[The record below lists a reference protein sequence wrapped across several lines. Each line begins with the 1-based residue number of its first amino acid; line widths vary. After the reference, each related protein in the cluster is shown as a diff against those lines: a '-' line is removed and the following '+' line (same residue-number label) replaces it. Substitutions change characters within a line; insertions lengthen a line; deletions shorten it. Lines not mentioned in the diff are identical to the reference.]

1 MKKISIIIAI
11 AICVMTL
18 LASCGPVSLIK
29 PAESTT
35 KKAFDEAEFDE
46 EFYRTSV
53 PEETTAETT
62 SGQEETSESE
72 PAATTAP
79 AETKA
84 GTTAPAV
91 SSTAPAPGATSSPAT
106 TSTTKVSLIPARE
119 STTKKT
125 VVDTKI
131 ETKEKKSDYKYGVKK
146 IDVESVYY
154 DIYSDGSK
162 VQTDKKSYVKYDT
175 SGYKATT
182 SDLLSE
188 AKSNKLA
195 YASDIRGALSAVNS
209 GRDKELA
216 LDDSLCEAACVRAA
230 EMAYSGKLSSTR
242 PGGAKY
248 STVLR
253 DLDIK
258 YTNCIELTCK
268 GYSSGSE
275 AANAWLSDSG
285 SKSAINKAEYTKV
298 GIGAAKSPDGIVY
311 WCLILSD

>member
-11 AICVMTL
+11 TVCVMTL
-18 LASCGPVSLIK
+18 LTACGPVSLIK

-62 SGQEETSESE
+62 SQQEETGESE
-72 PAATTAP
+72 PEATTAP
-79 AETKA
+79 AETQA

-91 SSTAPAPGATSSPAT
+91 STTAPAQSSTSATA
-106 TSTTKVSLIPARE
+106 STTTAKVSLIPARE
-119 STTKKT
+119 STTKKK

-182 SDLLSE
+182 SDLLPE

-242 PGGAKY
+242 PGGSKY

-285 SKSAINKAEYTKV
+285 SKSAINKDEYAKV